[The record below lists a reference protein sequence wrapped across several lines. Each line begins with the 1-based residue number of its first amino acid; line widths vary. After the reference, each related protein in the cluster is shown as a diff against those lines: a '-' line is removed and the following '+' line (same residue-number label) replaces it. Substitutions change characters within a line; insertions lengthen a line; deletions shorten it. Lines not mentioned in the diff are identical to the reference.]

1 MGQKNSKIFDN
12 KTMQAVSAFCSSN
25 NIEDID
31 GFMYRCFKQGFDI
44 EKYGL
49 LGNSLNDGEKE
60 VIKEVIVEK
69 RVEVPVEVIREVEK
83 TIEVIKEVPVEVI
96 KEIVVEKEIIKEVPV
111 EKVVTKVEY
120 ISDKTTENELGEII
134 TKLKEEMSKKDEEL
148 DEVRRNLDIILD
160 KPPVEIIKEVE
171 VIKEVENNE
180 KLKMMGETLQKLRK
194 DLSLKDKKIEE
205 LENINKQ
212 LESIKVSQGAVYLKG
227 SNIIQKL

>member
-1 MGQKNSKIFDN
+1 
-12 KTMQAVSAFCSSN
+12 MQAVSAFCSSN
-25 NIEDID
+25 NIEDVD

-69 RVEVPVEVIREVEK
+69 RVEIPVEVIREVEK
-83 TIEVIKEVPVEVI
+83 TIEVIKEVPVEII

-120 ISDKTTENELGEII
+120 ISDKTTENELGGII
-134 TKLKEEMSKKDEEL
+134 TKLKEEMSKKDKEL

-160 KPPVEIIKEVE
+160 KPPIEIIKEVE

>member
-25 NIEDID
+25 NIEDVD

-69 RVEVPVEVIREVEK
+69 RVEIPVEVIREVEK
-83 TIEVIKEVPVEVI
+83 TIEVIKEVPVEII

-120 ISDKTTENELGEII
+120 ISDKTTENELGGII
-134 TKLKEEMSKKDEEL
+134 TKLKEEMSKKDKEL

-160 KPPVEIIKEVE
+160 KPPIEIIKEVE

>member
-1 MGQKNSKIFDN
+1 
-12 KTMQAVSAFCSSN
+12 MQAVSAFCSSN
-25 NIEDID
+25 NIEDVD
-31 GFMYRCFKQGFDI
+31 DFMYRCFKQGFDI

-49 LGNSLNDGEKE
+49 LGNTLNDDEKE

-69 RVEVPVEVIREVEK
+69 RVEIPVEVIREVEK
-83 TIEVIKEVPVEVI
+83 TIEVIKEVPVEII
-96 KEIVVEKEIIKEVPV
+96 KEIIVEKEIIKEVPV

-160 KPPVEIIKEVE
+160 KPPIEIIKEVE